1 MAEIPQFN
9 IPAQERKRMNKIA
22 TIGDN
27 GGPALDPLPAM
38 SLHIDT
44 LMETA
49 QGFLD
54 GEPVETAEAA
64 SIVAKLIDEG
74 RKAGK
79 DADTLRKEE
88 AKPFD
93 EGKRAVQARWKPVI
107 DKTDLIVATAKRALI
122 PYQVKLEAEQRAAAE
137 RARKEAEASRQAQIE
152 AERAARES
160 ADLEAAQRAD
170 ELRKAADKAQREASK
185 ADKATAAVA
194 VEGARAISLRT
205 VWRAEITDRRALL
218 QHYMR
223 TRPDD
228 LEAWLQMQADRDVH
242 AGIRAIP
249 GVLVRDE
256 KVAA

>member
-1 MAEIPQFN
+1 MTEI
-9 IPAQERKRMNKIA
+9 AQ
-22 TIGDN
+22 IGDN
-27 GGPALDPLPAM
+27 GGPPLDALPAM

-64 SIVAKLIDEG
+64 AIVAKLIDEG

-79 DADTLRKEE
+79 DADNLRKEE

-93 EGKRAVQARWKPVI
+93 EGKKAVQARWKPVI
-107 DKTDLIVATAKRALI
+107 DKTDLIVATAKRALL
-122 PYQVKLEAEQRAAAE
+122 PYQMKLEAEQRE
-137 RARKEAEASRQAQIE
+137 RADQARREAEAARQAQID
-152 AERAARES
+152 AERAAQAS
-160 ADLEAAQRAD
+160 ADLDAAQRAAD
-170 ELRKAADKAQREASK
+170 LRKAADKAQREASK
-185 ADKATAAVA
+185 ADKATAAVP
-194 VEGARAISLRT
+194 VEGARAISLRA

-223 TRPDD
+223 TRPAD

-242 AGIRAIP
+242 AGIRVIP
-249 GVLVRDE
+249 GVLVKDE
-256 KVAA
+256 RVAA

>member
-1 MAEIPQFN
+1 MTEI
-9 IPAQERKRMNKIA
+9 AQ
-22 TIGDN
+22 IGDN
-27 GGPALDPLPAM
+27 GGPPLDALPAM

-64 SIVAKLIDEG
+64 AIVAKLIDEG

-79 DADTLRKEE
+79 DADNLRKEE

-93 EGKRAVQARWKPVI
+93 EGKKAVQARWKPVI
-107 DKTDLIVATAKRALI
+107 DKTDLIVATAKRALL
-122 PYQVKLEAEQRAAAE
+122 PYQMKLEAEQRE
-137 RARKEAEASRQAQIE
+137 RADQARREAEAARQAQID
-152 AERAARES
+152 AERAAQAS
-160 ADLEAAQRAD
+160 ADLDA
-170 ELRKAADKAQREASK
+170 AQREASK
-185 ADKATAAVA
+185 ADKATAAVP
-194 VEGARAISLRT
+194 VEGARAISLRA

-223 TRPDD
+223 TRPAD

-242 AGIRAIP
+242 AGIRVIP
-249 GVLVRDE
+249 GVLVKDE
-256 KVAA
+256 RVAA

>member
-1 MAEIPQFN
+1 MTKMA
-9 IPAQERKRMNKIA
+9 K
-22 TIGDN
+22 IGDN

-38 SLHIDT
+38 TLHIET

-54 GEPVETAEAA
+54 GEPVTTEGMAAE
-64 SIVAKLIDEG
+64 VAKLIDAG

-79 DADTLRKEE
+79 DADALRKEE

-93 EGKRAVQARWKPVI
+93 EGKKAVQARWKPVI
-107 DKTDLIVATAKRALI
+107 DQTDLIVSTAKRALV
-122 PYQVKLEAEQRAAAE
+122 PYQMKIEAEQRE
-137 RARKEAEASRQAQIE
+137 RAEQARREAEAARQVQIE
-152 AERAARES
+152 AERAAQAS
-160 ADLEAAQRAD
+160 ADLEAAQRAG
-170 ELRKAADKAQREASK
+170 ELRKAADKAQREANK

-205 VWRAEITDRRALL
+205 VWRAEITDRRTLL

-228 LEAWLQMQADRDVH
+228 LQSWLQMQADRDVH
-242 AGIRAIP
+242 AGIRTIP
-249 GVLVRDE
+249 GVLVKDE
-256 KVAA
+256 RVAA

>member
-1 MAEIPQFN
+1 
-9 IPAQERKRMNKIA
+9 MNQIA

-27 GGPALDPLPAM
+27 GGPPLDPLPAM
-38 SLHIDT
+38 AIHIDT

-64 SIVAKLIDEG
+64 AIVAKLIDEG

-79 DADTLRKEE
+79 DADNLRKEE
-88 AKPFD
+88 ARPFD
-93 EGKRAVQARWKPVI
+93 EGKKAVQARWKPVI
-107 DKTDLIVATAKRALI
+107 DKTDLIVATAKRALV
-122 PYQVKLEAEQRAAAE
+122 PYQMKLEAEQREAAE
-137 RARKEAEASRQAQIE
+137 RARKEAEAARQAQID
-152 AERAARES
+152 AERAARPS
-160 ADLEAAQRAD
+160 ADLMAAEQAE
-170 ELRKAADKAQREASK
+170 ELRKAADKAERAASK
-185 ADKATAAVA
+185 AGKATAAIA

-228 LEAWLQMQADRDVH
+228 LTAWLQMQADRDVH
-242 AGIRAIP
+242 AGVRAIP
-249 GVLVRDE
+249 GVLIKDE
-256 KVAA
+256 RVAA